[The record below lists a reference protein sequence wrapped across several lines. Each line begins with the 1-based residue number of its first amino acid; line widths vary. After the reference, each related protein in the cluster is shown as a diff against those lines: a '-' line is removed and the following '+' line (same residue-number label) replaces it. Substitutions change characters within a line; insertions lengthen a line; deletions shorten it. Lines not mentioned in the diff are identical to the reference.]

1 MDRALAGG
9 RRCAGWRVAALS
21 ASGGPAAGKLKRR
34 LRRRA
39 TMAPSPIAPEPS
51 MKLLLPWLAVVA
63 TMIALDVAWLG
74 VLARPLYAR
83 GIGHL
88 MAEHPNFVAALAFYL
103 LYAAGLMAFVVLRQ
117 APGAWLMAAA
127 WGAAFGFVAYM
138 TYDLTNLATLRDW
151 PLALSFLDVAW
162 GCVATGLA
170 ATAGR
175 LVADRVSGT

>member
-1 MDRALAGG
+1 
-9 RRCAGWRVAALS
+9 
-21 ASGGPAAGKLKRR
+21 
-34 LRRRA
+34 
-39 TMAPSPIAPEPS
+39 

-63 TMIALDVAWLG
+63 TMIALDVAWIG
-74 VLARPLYAR
+74 VVARPLYAR

-117 APGAWLMAAA
+117 PAGEWRAAAA
-127 WGAAFGFVAYM
+127 WGAAFGFMAYM

-151 PLALSFLDVAW
+151 PLALSLVDVAW

-170 ATAGR
+170 AVAGR
-175 LVADRVSGT
+175 LVADRVSGA